1 LLGAKTEEYVW
12 AAGFH
17 DWGKADIRFQALL
30 RGGDMM
36 AAQLAPKPLAKS
48 EGIPMGPAERKARRE
63 RTGLPDGFRHE
74 MVSLLFAERAING
87 TEREVGRHLIA
98 THHGYARPLPPVV
111 VDTTGEPVSYGGVTL
126 TVEEQRDHAAY
137 RLDSGVAD
145 RFWRLTRRYGWW
157 GLAWY
162 EALFRLADW
171 EASGQG
177 GKEKA

>member
-1 LLGAKTEEYVW
+1 
-12 AAGFH
+12 
-17 DWGKADIRFQALL
+17 
-30 RGGDMM
+30 
-36 AAQLAPKPLAKS
+36 
-48 EGIPMGPAERKARRE
+48 
-63 RTGLPDGFRHE
+63 
-74 MVSLLFAERAING
+74 
-87 TEREVGRHLIA
+87 
-98 THHGYARPLPPVV
+98 
-111 VDTTGEPVSYGGVTL
+111 VTL